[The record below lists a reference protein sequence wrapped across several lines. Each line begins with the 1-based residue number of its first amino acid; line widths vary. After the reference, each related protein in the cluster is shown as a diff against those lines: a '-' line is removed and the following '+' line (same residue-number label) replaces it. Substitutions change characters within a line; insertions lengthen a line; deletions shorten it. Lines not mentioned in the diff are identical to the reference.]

1 MRLGK
6 VALLVRV
13 IVACAAFFPASGLA
27 QNFLWQVTSLTN
39 RAYLFG
45 TIHAGRAE
53 WYPLPAAVEDA
64 LADSDALVVEADITA
79 ESAIAKTGAATT
91 YTPPDSLRNHVAKE
105 DYERLLHL
113 LPNYPVPAETIVKM
127 KPFMAV
133 SFLVFAEWA
142 RLGYLPQMSVDGY
155 LIRRARAESKPV
167 VELEGVE
174 AQVKLIDS
182 LSDAESATLFASTL
196 GAIESGLVDRQIA
209 GTVRAWQVG
218 DPQAMLEV
226 ARRYDEQV
234 KGAAALEEKFVWSRN
249 AAMVQKIAG
258 WLDAPRD
265 RRFIAVGALHLVGPR
280 GIVELL
286 RKRGYVVRQVFV
298 APQGEPKHE

>member
-1 MRLGK
+1 MRLANA
-6 VALLVRV
+6 ALLAR
-13 IVACAAFFPASGLA
+13 IALACAALLPAAAPA

-45 TIHAGRAE
+45 TIHAGRAD

-64 LADSDALVVEADITA
+64 LADSDALVVEANITDEA
-79 ESAIAKTGAATT
+79 AIAKTGAATT
-91 YTPPDSLRNHVAKE
+91 YQPPDSLRNHVASE
-105 DYERLLHL
+105 DYARLLHL
-113 LPNYPVPAETIVKM
+113 LPNYAVPAETIVQM
-127 KPFMAV
+127 KPFMAA

-142 RLGYLPQMSVDGY
+142 RLGYFPQMSVDAY
-155 LIRRARAESKPV
+155 LIRRARAEAKPV
-167 VELEGVE
+167 FELEGVE

-182 LSDAESATLFASTL
+182 LSDAESRTLFASTL

-209 GTVRAWQVG
+209 GTVHAWEVG

-249 AAMVQKIAG
+249 AAMVEKIGA
-258 WLDAPRD
+258 WLDGPRD
-265 RRFIAVGALHLVGPR
+265 RRFVAVGALHLAGPR

-298 APQGEPKHE
+298 APRGERKHE